1 MLVLLAYNVLLSNT
15 LLFNYNARYSIGVEA
30 QQQRRKRNGNNGG
43 GQRRRNQQ
51 QQNPYGQYGGFGDQF
66 NQQQYANQFNQ
77 QQQNAGD
84 PSEYYKA
91 LQLKPNAS
99 AKDIKSAYRKLAL
112 KYHVSSYN
120 IWMVEITTLNMS
132 FALVYTTGGN
142 LMFASYLKLIHVR
155 IIFPSLYLF
164 HHTNTA

>member
-1 MLVLLAYNVLLSNT
+1 MKDNMLMTYQTQRRPHCRRNVSLVLLACRFLLAT
-15 LLFNYNARYSIGVEA
+15 TLFNYNTRYGIGVEA
-30 QQQRRKRNGNNGG
+30 QQQRRQRNGNNGG

-51 QQNPYGQYGGFGDQF
+51 QQNPYGQYGGFGGDQF
-66 NQQQYANQFNQ
+66 NQQQYANQFNQQQQ

-112 KYHVSSYN
+112 KYHVSS
-120 IWMVEITTLNMS
+120 
-132 FALVYTTGGN
+132 
-142 LMFASYLKLIHVR
+142 
-155 IIFPSLYLF
+155 
-164 HHTNTA
+164 

>member
-1 MLVLLAYNVLLSNT
+1 MLMTYQTQSLPHCRRSISLVLLACSFLLST
-15 LLFNYNARYSIGVEA
+15 TLFNYNTRYGIGVEA
-30 QQQRRKRNGNNGG
+30 QQQRRQRNGNNGG

-51 QQNPYGQYGGFGDQF
+51 QQQNPYGQYGGFGGDQF
-66 NQQQYANQFNQ
+66 NQQQYANQFNQQQHQQQQQ

-112 KYHVSSYN
+112 KYHVSS
-120 IWMVEITTLNMS
+120 
-132 FALVYTTGGN
+132 
-142 LMFASYLKLIHVR
+142 
-155 IIFPSLYLF
+155 
-164 HHTNTA
+164 